1 MTLISELLGRSP
13 AARRAL
19 DLLISTAGQEL
30 HTREI
35 ARRIKADPHSTQL
48 ALSHLLQAG
57 ALTSRRVGNMRLWS
71 IDSASDRV
79 ASVRDLLRRESQVA
93 HILSRE
99 LEKMRGVRLA

>member
-48 ALSHLLQAG
+48 ALDHLLRAG
-57 ALTSRRVGNMRLWS
+57 ALTSKRLGNLRLWS
-71 IDSASDRV
+71 VDPASDRI
-79 ASVRDLLRRESQVA
+79 AS
-93 HILSRE
+93 I
-99 LEKMRGVRLA
+99 RGDARLGRGRRLAPPIEIGAGRR